1 MDEVDKKYKEV
12 VDSVNTTVSKN
23 LEKLLEARGLSQR
36 QFCQK
41 MAEEKISVTRSYFN
55 KILRGPKYI
64 SAAFLLSCCD
74 FFGIT
79 LQNLVSEDFDA
90 SEYISNDTRDHKD
103 YLNIQ
108 AILKNCRDKEKDV
121 SEERQEEEEFEN
133 EQAIL
138 QWKKFESGNLITDPS
153 NTMFKG
159 YLQNYYCYFYPTDSA
174 QNKDDGKMVKGIL
187 QLKAEKNYCKA
198 TLKIDTNIVD
208 ECGNTN
214 YKLYEGVASISP
226 AVFSVN
232 CIMYSEDI
240 CEFCF
245 IMFRFFKINYGK
257 QNCRIAEALSSS
269 SSNEDRRPT
278 VLRMLLSQ
286 EPLAEQDLK
295 AVAPSLFL
303 NYSTIA
309 ISEEKLKEIG
319 KVSEDYNN
327 IINEITGS
335 SNSCK
340 MHFLKE
346 TMVFNMAE
354 KYIKK
359 KEDIYSFLMLLR
371 SESYAYRYNKVSK
384 KADDIMRKVL
394 LSRGYY
400 KNKN

>member
-1 MDEVDKKYKEV
+1 MDEVDKKYKEIV
-12 VDSVNTTVSKN
+12 ESVNTTVSSN
-23 LEKLLEARGLSQR
+23 LKKLLEARGLSQR

-55 KILRGPKYI
+55 KILKDHKYI

-384 KADDIMRKVL
+384 KADDIMRKIL

>member
-55 KILRGPKYI
+55 KILREPKYI

-79 LQNLVSEDFDA
+79 LQNLVSEDFNA
-90 SEYISNDTRDHKD
+90 SEYIRNDTREHKD

-108 AILKNCRDKEKDV
+108 AILKNCRDKAKDA

-138 QWKKFESGNLITDPS
+138 QWKKFENGNLITDPS

-208 ECGNTN
+208 EFGNTN

-226 AVFSVN
+226 AVSSVN

-371 SESYAYRYNKVSK
+371 SESYSYRYNKVSK
-384 KADDIMRKVL
+384 KADDIMRKIL
-394 LSRGYY
+394 LSKGYY

>member
-55 KILRGPKYI
+55 KILREPKYI

-232 CIMYSEDI
+232 CMMYSEDM

-384 KADDIMRKVL
+384 KADDIMRKIL

>member
-55 KILRGPKYI
+55 KILREPKYI

-79 LQNLVSEDFDA
+79 LQNLVSEDFNA
-90 SEYISNDTRDHKD
+90 SEYIRNDTREHKD

-108 AILKNCRDKEKDV
+108 AILKNCRDKAKDA

-138 QWKKFESGNLITDPS
+138 QWKKFENGNLITDPS

-208 ECGNTN
+208 EFGNTN

-226 AVFSVN
+226 AVSSVN

-384 KADDIMRKVL
+384 KADDIMRKIL
-394 LSRGYY
+394 LSKGYY

>member
-1 MDEVDKKYKEV
+1 MDEVDKKYKEI
-12 VDSVNTTVSKN
+12 VDSVNTIISTN
-23 LEKLLEARGLSQR
+23 LKKLLEVRGLSQR
-36 QFCQK
+36 QFCQI

-55 KILRGPKYI
+55 KILKDPKYI

-90 SEYISNDTRDHKD
+90 NEYISNDTREHKD
-103 YLNIQ
+103 YLNIR
-108 AILKNCRDKEKDV
+108 AILKKCRDKEKDA

-133 EQAIL
+133 EHAIL
-138 QWKKFESGNLITDPS
+138 QWKKFENGNLITDPS

-226 AVFSVN
+226 TVSSVN

-327 IINEITGS
+327 IINEITES

-346 TMVFNMAE
+346 TTVFNMAE

-384 KADDIMRKVL
+384 KADDIMRKIL

>member
-12 VDSVNTTVSKN
+12 VDSVNTTVSRN

-55 KILRGPKYI
+55 KILREPKYI

-90 SEYISNDTRDHKD
+90 SEYIRNDTREHKD

-108 AILKNCRDKEKDV
+108 AILKNCRDKEKDA
-121 SEERQEEEEFEN
+121 SEERQEKEKFEN

-138 QWKKFESGNLITDPS
+138 QWKKLENGNLITDPS

-208 ECGNTN
+208 ESGNTN

-226 AVFSVN
+226 AVSSVN

-286 EPLAEQDLK
+286 EPLADQDLK

-319 KVSEDYNN
+319 EFSEDYNN

-346 TMVFNMAE
+346 TSVFNMAE

-384 KADDIMRKVL
+384 KADDIMRKIL
-394 LSRGYY
+394 LSKGYY
-400 KNKN
+400 KNKY

>member
-12 VDSVNTTVSKN
+12 VDSVNTTVSRN

-55 KILRGPKYI
+55 KILREPKYI

-319 KVSEDYNN
+319 EFSEDYNN

>member
-12 VDSVNTTVSKN
+12 VDSVNKTVSKN

-41 MAEEKISVTRSYFN
+41 MAQEKISVTRSYFN
-55 KILRGPKYI
+55 KILKEPKYI

-90 SEYISNDTRDHKD
+90 SEYIRNDTREHKD

-108 AILKNCRDKEKDV
+108 AILKNCRDKAKDA

-138 QWKKFESGNLITDPS
+138 QWKKFEDGNLITDPS

-208 ECGNTN
+208 ERGNTN

-226 AVFSVN
+226 AVSSVN

-384 KADDIMRKVL
+384 KADDIMRKIL

>member
-12 VDSVNTTVSKN
+12 VDSVNTTVSRN

-55 KILRGPKYI
+55 KILREPKYI

-90 SEYISNDTRDHKD
+90 SEYIRNDTREHKD

-108 AILKNCRDKEKDV
+108 AILKNCRDKEKDA
-121 SEERQEEEEFEN
+121 SEERQEKEKSEN

-138 QWKKFESGNLITDPS
+138 QWKKLENGNLITDPS

-208 ECGNTN
+208 ESGNTN

-226 AVFSVN
+226 AVSSVN

-286 EPLAEQDLK
+286 EPLTDQDLK

-335 SNSCK
+335 SNSYK

-346 TMVFNMAE
+346 TSVFNMAE

-384 KADDIMRKVL
+384 KADDIMRKIL
-394 LSRGYY
+394 LSKGYY
-400 KNKN
+400 KNKY

>member
-55 KILRGPKYI
+55 KILREPKYI

>member
-12 VDSVNTTVSKN
+12 VDSVNTTVSRN

-55 KILRGPKYI
+55 KILREPKYI

-79 LQNLVSEDFDA
+79 FQNLVSEDFDA
-90 SEYISNDTRDHKD
+90 SEYIRNDTREHKD

-108 AILKNCRDKEKDV
+108 AILKNCRDKEKDA
-121 SEERQEEEEFEN
+121 SEERQEKEKFEN

-138 QWKKFESGNLITDPS
+138 QWKKLENGNLITDPS

-208 ECGNTN
+208 ESGNTN

-226 AVFSVN
+226 AVSSVN

-286 EPLAEQDLK
+286 EPLADQDLK
-295 AVAPSLFL
+295 AIAPSLFL

-319 KVSEDYNN
+319 KVSEGYNN

-335 SNSCK
+335 SNSYK

-346 TMVFNMAE
+346 TAVFNMAE

-384 KADDIMRKVL
+384 KADDIMRKIL
-394 LSRGYY
+394 LSKGYY
-400 KNKN
+400 KNKY

>member
-55 KILRGPKYI
+55 KILREPKYI

-79 LQNLVSEDFDA
+79 LQNLVSEDFNA
-90 SEYISNDTRDHKD
+90 SEYIRNDTREHKD

-108 AILKNCRDKEKDV
+108 AILKNCRDKAKDA

-138 QWKKFESGNLITDPS
+138 QWKKFENGNLITDPS

-208 ECGNTN
+208 EFGNTN

-226 AVFSVN
+226 AVSSVN

-384 KADDIMRKVL
+384 KADDIMRKIL

>member
-55 KILRGPKYI
+55 KILREPKYI

-384 KADDIMRKVL
+384 KADDIMRKIL

>member
-12 VDSVNTTVSKN
+12 VDSVNTTVSRN

-55 KILRGPKYI
+55 KILREPKYI

-90 SEYISNDTRDHKD
+90 SEYISNDTREHKD

-319 KVSEDYNN
+319 EFSEDYNN

>member
-1 MDEVDKKYKEV
+1 MDEVDKKYKGV
-12 VDSVNTTVSKN
+12 VDSVNTTVSRN

-55 KILRGPKYI
+55 KILREPKYI

-90 SEYISNDTRDHKD
+90 SEYISNDTREHKD

-214 YKLYEGVASISP
+214 YKLYEGVASNSP

-319 KVSEDYNN
+319 EFSEDYNN

>member
-55 KILRGPKYI
+55 KILKEPKYI

-79 LQNLVSEDFDA
+79 LQNLVSEDFNA
-90 SEYISNDTRDHKD
+90 SEYIRNDTREHQD

-108 AILKNCRDKEKDV
+108 AILKNCRDKAKDV

-138 QWKKFESGNLITDPS
+138 QWKKFENGNLITDPS

-174 QNKDDGKMVKGIL
+174 QNKDDGKMVQGIL

-208 ECGNTN
+208 EFGNTN

-226 AVFSVN
+226 AVSSVN

-303 NYSTIA
+303 NYSIIA

-359 KEDIYSFLMLLR
+359 KENIYSFLMLLR

-384 KADDIMRKVL
+384 KADDIMRKIL

>member
-12 VDSVNTTVSKN
+12 VDSVNTTVSRN

-55 KILRGPKYI
+55 KILREPKYI

-90 SEYISNDTRDHKD
+90 SEYIRNDTREHKD

-108 AILKNCRDKEKDV
+108 AILKNCRDKEKDA
-121 SEERQEEEEFEN
+121 SEERQEKEKFEN

-138 QWKKFESGNLITDPS
+138 QWKKLENGNLITDPS

-208 ECGNTN
+208 ESGNTN

-226 AVFSVN
+226 AVSSVN

-286 EPLAEQDLK
+286 EPLADQDLK

-319 KVSEDYNN
+319 EFFEDYNN

-335 SNSCK
+335 SNSYK

-346 TMVFNMAE
+346 TSVFNMAE

-384 KADDIMRKVL
+384 KADDIMRKIL
-394 LSRGYY
+394 LSKGYY
-400 KNKN
+400 KNKY

>member
-12 VDSVNTTVSKN
+12 VDSVNTTVSRN

-55 KILRGPKYI
+55 KILREPKYI

-90 SEYISNDTRDHKD
+90 SEYIRNDTREHKD

-108 AILKNCRDKEKDV
+108 AILKNCRDKEKDA
-121 SEERQEEEEFEN
+121 SEERQEKEKIEN

-138 QWKKFESGNLITDPS
+138 QWKKLENGNLITDPS

>member
-55 KILRGPKYI
+55 KILREPKYI

-121 SEERQEEEEFEN
+121 SEEWQEEEEFEN

-384 KADDIMRKVL
+384 KADDIMRKIL

>member
-1 MDEVDKKYKEV
+1 M
-12 VDSVNTTVSKN
+12 
-23 LEKLLEARGLSQR
+23 
-36 QFCQK
+36 
-41 MAEEKISVTRSYFN
+41 
-55 KILRGPKYI
+55 
-64 SAAFLLSCCD
+64 
-74 FFGIT
+74 
-79 LQNLVSEDFDA
+79 
-90 SEYISNDTRDHKD
+90 
-103 YLNIQ
+103 
-108 AILKNCRDKEKDV
+108 
-121 SEERQEEEEFEN
+121 
-133 EQAIL
+133 
-138 QWKKFESGNLITDPS
+138 
-153 NTMFKG
+153 
-159 YLQNYYCYFYPTDSA
+159 
-174 QNKDDGKMVKGIL
+174 
-187 QLKAEKNYCKA
+187 
-198 TLKIDTNIVD
+198 
-208 ECGNTN
+208 
-214 YKLYEGVASISP
+214 
-226 AVFSVN
+226 N

-286 EPLAEQDLK
+286 EPLADQDLK

-319 KVSEDYNN
+319 EFSEDYNN

-335 SNSCK
+335 SNSYK

-346 TMVFNMAE
+346 TSVFNMAE

-384 KADDIMRKVL
+384 KADDIMRKIL
-394 LSRGYY
+394 LSKGYY
-400 KNKN
+400 KNKY

>member
-55 KILRGPKYI
+55 KILKEPKYI

-79 LQNLVSEDFDA
+79 LQNLVSEDFNA
-90 SEYISNDTRDHKD
+90 SEYIRNDTREHQD

-108 AILKNCRDKEKDV
+108 AILKNCRDKAKDV

-138 QWKKFESGNLITDPS
+138 QWKKFENGNLITDPS

-174 QNKDDGKMVKGIL
+174 QNKDDGKMVQGIL

-208 ECGNTN
+208 EFGNTN

-226 AVFSVN
+226 AVSSVN

-384 KADDIMRKVL
+384 KADDIMRKIL